1 MFENHGCYLRRQKR
15 FKCPDSID
23 PHTGQPI
30 FSSRKRGNELR
41 GDTTGR
47 GRYDR
52 KKAKT
57 NKNVS
62 GGGSQMK
69 IENNKVGGAAA
80 AAAGNSSSVNSKN
93 SNSKPNGE
101 AATKIE
107 ASKTNGHSKPTIK
120 KEASTIEE
128 ATTTLANSVQ
138 DLQTNTIEI
147 NQIPQQ
153 TVITHQNLNLN
164 DQQQQALA
172 SQLQNLTPEQQQ
184 ELINQQQI
192 QAHQQQIIEQQ
203 QLQAAHLSGQIV
215 GQNGQGAQIYQGYVQ
230 QAEQQGQQSHYFW
243 GFCCFGRM
251 A

>member
-23 PHTGQPI
+23 PHTGQPV

-57 NKNVS
+57 NKSVS
-62 GGGSQMK
+62 GNGSQMK
-69 IENNKVGGAAA
+69 MENKASTAAVS
-80 AAAGNSSSVNSKN
+80 GSSSSVNGKN

-107 ASKTNGHSKPTIK
+107 VSKTNGNSKPTIK
-120 KEASTIEE
+120 KEARTIEE
-128 ATTTLANSVQ
+128 ATTLANSVQ

-153 TVITHQNLNLN
+153 TVITHNLN
-164 DQQQQALA
+164 DQQQALA

-203 QLQAAHLSGQIV
+203 QLQAAHLSGQIIS
-215 GQNGQGAQIYQGYVQ
+215 QNGQGAQIYQGYVQ
-230 QAEQQGQQSHYFW
+230 QPEQGQQSHYFW
-243 GFCCFGRM
+243 GFCCFKKM